1 MREVVSFDEVMVFV
15 DAFTESVT
23 PVING
28 PISKAS
34 FMILAE
40 MDPTIADELN
50 VVTNW
55 VNNNLDIADD
65 NLPISNTVSD
75 DVVVDDEVVKRHYKK
90 IKKSDVLDIARHIS
104 ETYNNR
110 KLSYVEGRLFKK
122 YPNETE
128 DALMDLLYKR
138 TFSRYT
144 DDYYIINNGVIN
156 SVNDDAKIPETPK
169 TATTVP
175 SSDPTE
181 LSSVFKDAKDAL
193 NRIPEMLKKHDGDVI
208 STITPDMTW
217 EDISKIALTRYVLFT
232 KGHYD
237 NIGGGVKE
245 ILVMHV
251 IKHEKITHNVDI
263 RSYMKNKYKLEVSSQ
278 LVSSIKRGVVYK
290 DIASKFGV
298 I

>member
-15 DAFTESVT
+15 DAFTESVS

-40 MDPTIADELN
+40 MDPNITDELN

-55 VNNNLDIADD
+55 VNNTDIVDD
-65 NLPISNTVSD
+65 NLSISNTVSD
-75 DVVVDDEVVKRHYKK
+75 DIVDDEVVKRHYKK

-110 KLSYVEGRLFKK
+110 KLSYVEGRLLKK

-144 DDYYIINNGVIN
+144 DDYYVINNGVIN
-156 SVNDDAKIPETPK
+156 SLNDDTKKPETPK
-169 TATTVP
+169 ATATVP

-181 LSSVFKDAKDAL
+181 VSSVFKDSKDAL
-193 NRIPEMLKKHDGDVI
+193 KRIPEMLKKHDGDVI
-208 STITPDMTW
+208 STITPDMSW

-251 IKHEKITHNVDI
+251 IKHENIKHNVDI
-263 RSYMKNKYKLEVSSQ
+263 RSFMKTKYKLEVSSQ

>member
-1 MREVVSFDEVMVFV
+1 MREVTFDEVMAFV

-40 MDPTIADELN
+40 MDPTVAYEITT
-50 VVTNW
+50 VSNW
-55 VNNNLDIADD
+55 VNEQYSDIVNDS
-65 NLPISNTVSD
+65 PSISNTISAD
-75 DVVVDDEVVKRHYKK
+75 DVVVKRRYKK

-104 ETYNNR
+104 ETYDNR
-110 KLSYVEGRLFKK
+110 KLSYAEGILLEK

-156 SVNDDAKIPETPK
+156 SLNDDTKKPETPK
-169 TATTVP
+169 VTTTV
-175 SSDPTE
+175 SSDPVE
-181 LSSVFKDAKDAL
+181 ASSIFKDAKDAL
-193 NRIPEMLKKHDGDVI
+193 KRIPEMLKKHNGDVI

-251 IKHEKITHNVDI
+251 IKHENIKHNVDI
-263 RSYMKNKYKLEVSSQ
+263 RSFMKTKYKLEVSSQ

>member
-1 MREVVSFDEVMVFV
+1 MREVSFDEVMVFV

-55 VNNNLDIADD
+55 VNNTDIVDD

-75 DVVVDDEVVKRHYKK
+75 DIVDDEVVKRHYKK

-104 ETYNNR
+104 EAYNNR
-110 KLSYVEGRLFKK
+110 KLSYVGGRLLKK

-156 SVNDDAKIPETPK
+156 SLNDDTKIPETPEV
-169 TATTVP
+169 TTTVP

-181 LSSVFKDAKDAL
+181 VSSVFKDAKDAL

-232 KGHYD
+232 KGRYD

-251 IKHEKITHNVDI
+251 IKHENIKHNVDI

-278 LVSSIKRGVVYK
+278 LVSSIKRGAVYK

>member
-1 MREVVSFDEVMVFV
+1 MREVSFDEVMAFV
-15 DAFTESVT
+15 DAFTESVS

-40 MDPTIADELN
+40 MDPNITDELN
-50 VVTNW
+50 TVTNW
-55 VNNNLDIADD
+55 VNNNLDIVDD
-65 NLPISNTVSD
+65 NPTVSD
-75 DVVVDDEVVKRHYKK
+75 DVVDDVVDDEVVKRHYKK

-144 DDYYIINNGVIN
+144 DDYYVINNGVIN
-156 SVNDDAKIPETPK
+156 SLNDDTKKPETPK
-169 TATTVP
+169 ATTTVL

-181 LSSVFKDAKDAL
+181 VSSVFKDAKDAL

-251 IKHEKITHNVDI
+251 IKHENIKHNVDI
-263 RSYMKNKYKLEVSSQ
+263 RSYMKSKYKLEVSSQ

>member
-55 VNNNLDIADD
+55 VNNNPDIVDD
-65 NLPISNTVSD
+65 NLSISNTVSD

-156 SVNDDAKIPETPK
+156 SLNDDTKKPETPK
-169 TATTVP
+169 AATTVP

-181 LSSVFKDAKDAL
+181 VSSVFKDAKDAL

-245 ILVMHV
+245 ILIMHV
-251 IKHEKITHNVDI
+251 IKHENIKHNVDI

-278 LVSSIKRGVVYK
+278 LVSSIKRGAVYK